1 MNASTVS
8 NNSLSYSQDNLD
20 KKSTNQ
26 SVNQY
31 ELDDTFKSYKFNS
44 NTSLKYES
52 EKEVENLKPE
62 NIKSASATELENQ
75 KFESSNTG
83 SFKLDNSD
91 ISSKAESL
99 SKVSSDASKS
109 DSIKPTEGSISST
122 YILKPESIKLSDSMK
137 STGSNKCEIIIKPE
151 INKSETFKLASS
163 SKSDSNRSLEN
174 IKSSSSN
181 KSDSMKSSNSIKSI
195 NKSYKYLSSRG
206 ETKVMAANTKPE
218 SPVLS
223 KQRTFSTED
232 AIKDYIYS
240 TVDKL
245 LAEQEPVKMSN
256 NANIMTN
263 VSVDL
268 DQTNDQTVDLTE
280 KELIEQKIREEEERE
295 HRLQNETITSDQQII
310 KKQKII
316 TSTPYPSITE
326 YNISNKILE
335 QLNSEQTSEIEK
347 SLLQEKI
354 KQELLKVQSYG
365 QVADDTLPL
374 TKSVTESAVNT
385 AAHET
390 DNDIS
395 LTEKEMYDRSSVGD
409 ASFEDQKSTA
419 SLEAAVDFLVE
430 KLVKIVRDGSY
441 E

>member
-62 NIKSASATELENQ
+62 NIKSASVTELENQ
-75 KFESSNTG
+75 KFEPSNTG

-91 ISSKAESL
+91 ISSKTESL
-99 SKVSSDASKS
+99 SKVSDASKS

-137 STGSNKCEIIIKPE
+137 YTGSNKCEIIIKPE

-206 ETKVMAANTKPE
+206 ETKVMVANTKPE

-256 NANIMTN
+256 NAHIITN

-268 DQTNDQTVDLTE
+268 DQTNDQTADLTE

-335 QLNSEQTSEIEK
+335 QLNSEQTSEIER

-385 AAHET
+385 ASHET